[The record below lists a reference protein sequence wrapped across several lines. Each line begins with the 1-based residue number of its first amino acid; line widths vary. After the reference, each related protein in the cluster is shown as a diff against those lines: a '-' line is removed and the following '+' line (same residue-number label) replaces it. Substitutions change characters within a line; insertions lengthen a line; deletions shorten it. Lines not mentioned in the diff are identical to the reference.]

1 MITCQ
6 TDRPLFLKVLK
17 AIFDQEGKEIS
28 IKKYV
33 EKNNPV
39 YLWVTI
45 CQLHDSKH
53 GMEWFS

>member
-1 MITCQ
+1 MITRQ

-45 CQLHDSKH
+45 CQLHDIKH
-53 GMEWFS
+53 GME